1 MVLVAACGGDGSGNS
16 MPDGNGGGGDGSGSA
31 TCTRMPEAADRTR
44 FAVLARPYDKD
55 GNSATTFEVL
65 QLSATGTLTRFSPTR
80 MFDLGYRM
88 PFGNITFTPDGKI
101 GIAPLDNG
109 TLGVFAIDAEGVVT
123 VLNPGVTGSF
133 YADRVVMD
141 PSGERAWVVDRNTR
155 ENGGGIYEIGIGC
168 DGSITD
174 RGQVA
179 AAKAPG
185 GLAFSG
191 TRAVIAARD
200 ILGSPMTVSD
210 VHILDF
216 ASTTPTYVGGGDA
229 FGDDDQVFGGFALSH
244 DGMTA
249 FIGDSNFG
257 GTNRVAV
264 ASVGATSVTSLQV
277 IPNIT
282 DPSAIT
288 ASPFGDVA
296 VVSSSQPPNE
306 GIYVLDKNGPSNTW
320 RNRGELTYVG
330 GTSELPGDQVLL
342 ERGSLN
348 GHLFVSELS
357 RIRQLTIDPSGTV
370 TDTASLVFGDGL
382 EEIGGALGI
391 QP

>member
-1 MVLVAACGGDGSGNS
+1 
-16 MPDGNGGGGDGSGSA
+16 
-31 TCTRMPEAADRTR
+31 
-44 FAVLARPYDKD
+44 
-55 GNSATTFEVL
+55 
-65 QLSATGTLTRFSPTR
+65 